1 MGIKQDLLNIGMI
14 KYSDFCRLLSI
25 TCVCFVI
32 QASVIR
38 FMLFNEIIPYI
49 ESPYFFKFNNS
60 SIFTKDINNEFN
72 KAFFNISM
80 KNIKDFNERKK
91 IE

>member
-1 MGIKQDLLNIGMI
+1 MFTFCDGSKPFLLDYLQSEYG
-14 KYSDFCRLLSI
+14 
-25 TCVCFVI
+25 
-32 QASVIR
+32 
-38 FMLFNEIIPYI
+38 MLFNEIIPYI